1 MLDQTVAL
9 ELAQRF
15 MALPGEKRRVFFQR
29 LGEQNLNLNLL
40 PIPAGIGAHSG
51 VLSYAQQR
59 LWFLAQLMPQSSAY
73 NIAGSLRLSGTLDRA
88 ALQRAFER
96 IVARHETLRSR
107 IQRGHD
113 DQPQLIVLNQQ
124 ALDIR
129 EQDLCDLPAAKREG
143 AARGAATLEALTPF
157 DLQHDALLRVGLL
170 RLADDEHVLLVTLH
184 HIIADGWSM
193 KVLID
198 EFAKAYA
205 AFSAG
210 SEPELPA
217 LTIQYRDYA
226 LWQRSWLEAGEQDR
240 QLAYWR
246 QQLGERQPML
256 ELPADH
262 PRPAV
267 RDYRGSKHALVV
279 PAALSDELR
288 QFAQRHGC
296 TLFQVLLGAFQVL
309 LYRYSGQ
316 RDLRIGV
323 PIANR
328 QRLECEG
335 LIGFFVNTQ
344 VLRSDVDGEQGFAHL
359 LEQVKQAALGAQA
372 HQDLPF
378 EQLVEALQ
386 PERSLSHN
394 PLFQVMFNHQRRDL
408 DALARLPGLRVEPFE
423 RESRNAQFD
432 LNLDSEEDS
441 AGVLRLTFGYATDLF
456 DAASIEQLAR
466 HFLRLLQVLPQTPDC
481 ALDAVPLLDE
491 DERRSIVAL
500 ANNTRSFP
508 ELTAVHRLIETCAAR
523 QGDAPA
529 LVAEGTTLSFV
540 ELEQRA
546 NRLAHRLLAL
556 GVGPDARVGVSLERS
571 PHLLVALLAVLKAGA
586 AYVPLDPEF
595 PAGRLAYMIED
606 SGLELL
612 LTSTVVADRLNVAQG
627 IQALHLDT
635 LDLGAEP
642 STAPNIA
649 VAEEQLAYVIYTSG
663 STGKPKGV
671 MVRHGALSNFLQ
683 SMAEAP
689 GIAADQSWL
698 AVTSLSFDIAALE
711 LYLPLTRGACVLL
724 ASAEQARD
732 GLALQAALEKA
743 DVMQATPATWRI
755 LLESGWQPSSRHT
768 LICGGEALP
777 RDLAEAL
784 GSNGAR
790 LWNLYGPTETT
801 IWSTAQ
807 AMRAVSPANQPIGR
821 PIAAT
826 STYVLDARLEPVA
839 VGITG
844 ELYIGGAGLA
854 RGYHQRPDLTAERF
868 VPDPFGEPG
877 ARLYRTGD
885 LVRWRRDGVLEYLG
899 RIDHQVKV
907 RGFRIELGEIEAQLL
922 ANAEVRAAVVLA
934 REAAAGTRLVGYVA
948 ASAGETL
955 AETLKA
961 ELRRSLP
968 EYMVPAQIVVLEQL
982 PLTPNGKIDRLALP
996 EPVWQARAWRAAD
1009 SEPAISLAGIW
1020 AQVLGVER
1028 VGLDDNFFEL
1038 GGHSLLATQV
1048 ISRIRRQLKREV
1060 PLRCLFEAADLSGF
1074 ASAVAQLPEQ
1084 VAAQAPLR
1092 VAPRPSVLPLSAA
1105 QQRLWFLAQMEPDS
1119 AAYNIPAALQLQG
1132 TLDHQALQQAFD
1144 ALVARHESLRT
1155 RFALDAAGQPQQL
1168 IDEPRPISIT
1178 RVPMHG
1184 QSFTAVLEEAR
1195 REALRPF
1202 DLGNGPL
1209 LRVTLLERA
1218 DDRWVLLVTLHHIIT
1233 DGASMGI
1240 VIEEFAELYRAA
1252 KERRAARLPA
1262 LSLQYADYALWQ
1274 QQRLDGP
1281 QVAEQLAYWCDR
1293 LGGEQPLLELPLDH
1307 PRPAMPSLR
1316 GAKHV
1321 LTLPAAFG
1329 TRLRALA
1336 GQHGASLFQ
1345 LLLASYAWLLYRHSG
1360 QRDLRIGIP
1369 QANRNRLELEGLI
1382 GFFVNTQVLRIQV
1395 DGREGFAQLLQQVN
1409 ALGLEAQA
1417 NQDVPFERL
1426 VDALQP
1432 ERSLSRTPLFQ
1443 VMFNHQRE
1451 TAQGLRQLPGL
1462 SAEVLPNSVGNAQF
1476 ELILDSLEAA
1486 DGSLQLSFTYAVEL
1500 FEARSIARLAERFER
1515 LLGQLLAQ
1523 PRAPLAGLD
1532 LLLPAERQLP
1542 AVASRYS
1549 GALPIHQRIAQHA
1562 VERPDAVA
1570 LVWDEHGKRLHMS
1583 FAELDAHSNQL
1594 AQRLLR
1600 DGLQPEQPVGVLLQ
1614 RTPRALIAMLAV
1626 LKAGAAYLP
1635 LDPELPVERLTL
1647 MAHEAGLEWV
1657 LAEALTEMSLP
1668 TGIGAYVLDRMD
1680 LQHESNSQPQ
1690 VTVHS
1695 GQLAYL
1701 IYTSGS
1707 SGKPKS
1713 VAVSHGA
1720 LAGHLAA
1727 MQGIYQVTPDDAM
1740 LLFASLG
1747 FDAAAEQ
1754 WLLPLAAGARVVM
1767 RGQDVWGI
1775 ERLLQVLDSERVSL
1789 LDLPPS
1795 YAQQLGD
1802 TLRSEPRKLAVRL
1815 CTLGGEAVP
1824 TQILSLL
1831 QQTLGCQLI
1840 NGYGPTECVITPML
1854 WQADGRPSTR
1864 AYAPLG
1870 EVVGARQAHI
1880 LDADLNPV
1888 PTGVIGELYI
1898 GGEGLARGYYQRPDL
1913 TAERFIPDPLSN
1925 TGGRL
1930 YRTGDRVC
1938 RRDDGQLE
1946 YLGRIDQ
1953 QIKLRGY
1960 RIELG
1965 EIEACLL
1972 AHAAVR
1978 EALVVVNGKH
1988 LLGYVVAAADESLA
2002 ETLLAELRQ
2011 QLPDYMVPSKILI
2024 LERFPLTP
2032 NGKVDRKA
2040 LPEPVWESQVYQAPS
2055 TPEERALA
2063 AIWQQVLGLE
2073 QVGLHDNFFELG
2085 GDSIVSIQVVSR
2097 ARQAGLAL
2105 TPKDLFQHQT
2115 LQALARAAKP
2125 LEGGLAIDQGPV
2137 SGAVPLTPIQAWFF
2151 EQPIPQRHHWNQSV
2165 LLKAAQPLDSQA
2177 LNRALQ
2183 ALVAHHDA
2191 LRLSWQQ
2198 QGSSWV
2204 QHHRAHNE
2212 QGVLWER
2219 EAASAAEITAHCD
2232 EAQASLSLQDG
2243 PLLRAVHIRLADGT
2257 ARLLLV
2263 VHHLVV
2269 DGVSWRILLEDLQQA
2284 YAGLPLPAKTSAYK
2298 HWAEHME
2305 AFAHG
2310 EVLQT
2315 EVAYWQRQLA
2325 GPVDQFPEDGTPG
2338 GGIESLTLTLDKART
2353 AQLLKTAN
2361 AAYRTRI
2368 DELLL
2373 TALARTLCAWSGQP
2387 SVLVDLEGHGRE
2399 ALFADLDL
2407 TRTVGWF
2414 TSLYP
2419 VRLGA
2424 HSDLATTL
2432 KATKETLRQVP
2443 HKGVGYGALRYLAR
2457 AEQLHEL
2464 PAAQVTFNYLGQFD
2478 TSFGADD
2485 LLHPASES
2493 AGVEQGAGTPALA
2506 ALEINCQ
2513 VYAGELRLS
2522 WRFDAAR
2529 FSRARLQVLLDDY
2542 LRELIRVLDHCM
2554 SPMAYGVTPSDFP
2567 LAQLTQAQLDGL
2579 AVPPREIEDIYPLS
2593 PMQQGLLFH
2602 SLFAPHAG
2610 TYINQLC
2617 VDIDGLD
2624 VERFR
2629 AAWQA
2634 ALERHAILRTGFAWQ
2649 DLPAPVQVVHRQLQV
2664 PMQVL
2669 DWRERA
2675 VEEKA
2680 LAQVAREEHTRG
2692 FDLQHAPLLR
2702 LCLVRVSD
2710 QRHRL
2715 IWTSHHLLL
2724 DGWSNAQ
2731 LIGEVLRH
2739 YADPLALKPVK
2750 GGFRDYIDWLQEQ
2763 NVEASEHFWRA
2774 RLAPL
2779 DEPCLLA
2786 SAVSQSQESGYG
2798 ACARVLTKDETHR
2811 LREFAQRQRIT
2822 LNTLVQGAWLLLLQR
2837 YTGLEHVC
2845 AGVTVAGRPTQLEG
2859 VESWLGLFINTL
2871 PVIQQPLAEQAVGD
2885 YLRALQTDNL
2895 AMREHEHTPLYAIQG
2910 WAGQGGQAQFD
2921 TLVVFENYPVD
2932 QALRQH
2938 QDQALQFGPVDQL
2951 EMTNYPLALT
2961 VNLGEALALSCSH
2974 DRAAFD
2980 DTTVQQLMA
2989 QLCCLMLGMAR
3000 DAAQPL
3006 GRLELNDVTARQQL
3020 VHWSAVQQHF
3030 PAFVPV
3036 SSRIAA
3042 QAALRPDAVA
3052 IRHQGVSV
3060 CYAELEQRANQ
3071 LAHRLIRLGVGSD
3084 VLVGVALPRSAELIV
3099 ALLAVLK
3106 AGGAYVPLDP
3116 DYPVERLAYM
3126 VEDSGL
3132 QQVISLSSLDLQLP
3146 VQVLALDTL
3155 DLSAESSSAPQ
3166 VTIDPEQLAYVIY
3179 TSGSTGQP
3187 KGAQLTQR
3195 NVERLF
3201 QATQGE
3207 FGFNQ
3212 DDVWTLFHSYA
3223 FDFSVWEIFGALV
3236 HGGSLVIVPYFTSRS
3251 PEDFLK
3257 LLSEEG
3263 VTVLNQTPSA
3273 FRQLIPLAQKNT
3285 APLSLRYV
3293 IFGGEALELESL
3305 RPWFERYGDRQPR
3318 LINMYGITETTVHV
3332 TYREITGQDLS
3343 HKGPS
3348 PIGRPLADLSLHVL
3362 DANLNPQPVGI
3373 AGELYVGGAGL
3384 ARGYLNRPELTSER
3398 FIASPFDA
3406 SQRMYRSGDLARRRV
3421 DGSLEYLGRIDQQV
3435 KIRGFRIELGEIEA
3449 QLQSHPQVSEAA
3461 VLVKDGAGGP
3471 RLVGYVAS
3479 PDRAIQDELKAHLH
3493 ERLPEYMVP
3502 AQIVVLASL
3511 PLTANGKL
3519 DRRALPEPDAAAGR
3533 EYRAPQT
3540 DTEQA
3545 IARIWAQVLDV
3556 ERVGLDDHFFE
3567 RGGHSL
3573 LAVQTVSRL
3582 KREFD
3587 LDVGVRELFE
3597 HPQLEAFARYVEALR
3612 PYAEAAR
3619 QELQDD
3625 IHAALAELDGLSTE
3639 ELEALL
3645 AE

>member
-29 LGEQNLNLNLL
+29 LGEQNLNLNLNLL
-40 PIPAGIGAHSG
+40 PIPAGIGAQSA
-51 VLSYAQQR
+51 VLSYSQQR
-59 LWFLAQLMPQSSAY
+59 LWFLAQLMPESSAY
-73 NIAGSLRLSGTLDRA
+73 NIAGSLRLTGALDRA
-88 ALQRAFER
+88 ALQRAFAL

-107 IQRGHD
+107 IQRSAD
-113 DQPQLIVLNQQ
+113 DQPQLTVLPAQT
-124 ALDIR
+124 LDIR
-129 EQDLCDLPAAKREG
+129 EQDLRDLPAQQRES
-143 AARGAATLEALTPF
+143 AARDAATAEAQIPF

-193 KVLID
+193 KVLIE

-210 SEPELPA
+210 GEPAFAPLP
-217 LTIQYRDYA
+217 IQYRDYA

-246 QQLGERQPML
+246 QQLGERQPVL

-262 PRPAV
+262 PRPAL
-267 RDYRGSKHALVV
+267 RDYRGSKYGLVV
-279 PAALSDELR
+279 PAPVSDELR
-288 QFAQRHGC
+288 QFAQRQGC

-344 VLRSDVDGEQGFAHL
+344 VLRSEVAGDMGFAHL
-359 LEQVKQAALGAQA
+359 LDQVKQAALGAQA

-408 DALARLPGLRVEPFE
+408 DALAQLPGLRVEPFE

-456 DAASIEQLAR
+456 DAVSIQQIGR
-466 HFLRLLQVLPQTPDC
+466 HFLRLLQVLPQVSDM
-481 ALDAVPLLDE
+481 ALDAVPLLDDE
-491 DERRSIVAL
+491 ERRGLLAM
-500 ANNTRSFP
+500 ANNTRAFP
-508 ELTAVHRLIETCAAR
+508 ELTPVHRLIETCTAR
-523 QGDAPA
+523 CGDAPA
-529 LVAEGTTLSFV
+529 LVANGETLSYA

-556 GVGPDARVGVSLERS
+556 GVGADARVGVSLERS
-571 PHLLVALLAVLKAGA
+571 PNLLVALLAVLKAGG

-612 LTSTVVADRLNVAQG
+612 LTSTGVAERLNLAAN
-627 IQALHLDT
+627 IQALCLDT
-635 LDLGAEP
+635 LDLGAEA

-649 VAEEQLAYVIYTSG
+649 VDAQQLAYVIYTSG

-689 GIAADQSWL
+689 GIAAGQSWL

-732 GLALQAALEKA
+732 GLALQAGLEKA

-755 LLESGWQPSSRHT
+755 LLESGWQPTLRHT

-807 AMRAVSPANQPIGR
+807 AMSAVSAANQPIGR

-826 STYVLDARLEPVA
+826 STHVLDARLEPVA

-844 ELYIGGAGLA
+844 ELYIGGTGLA

-868 VPDPFGEPG
+868 VPDPFGESG

-885 LVRWRRDGVLEYLG
+885 LVRWRRDGALEYLG

-934 REAAAGTRLVGYVA
+934 REAAGGTRLVGYVA
-948 ASAGETL
+948 ATDSDTL

-968 EYMVPAQIVVLEQL
+968 EYMVPAQIVVLAQL

-996 EPVWQARAWRAAD
+996 EPTWQTRVWRAAEN
-1009 SEPAISLAGIW
+1009 EPAISLASIW
-1020 AQVLGVER
+1020 AQVLGAPR

-1048 ISRIRRQLKREV
+1048 ISRIRQQLNIEV
-1060 PLRCLFEAADLSGF
+1060 PLRSLFEAADLSGF
-1074 ASAVAQLPEQ
+1074 AMAVAQLPAQ
-1084 VAAQAPLR
+1084 VAALAPLR
-1092 VAPRPSVLPLSAA
+1092 AESRPQVLPLSAA
-1105 QQRLWFLAQMEPDS
+1105 QQRLWFLAQLEPS
-1119 AAYNIPAALQLQG
+1119 SSAYNIPAALQLQG
-1132 TLDHQALQQAFD
+1132 ELDHRALQQAFD

-1155 RFALDAAGQPQQL
+1155 RFVQNADGQPEQV
-1168 IDEPRPISIT
+1168 IEPAAPLSIT
-1178 RVPMHG
+1178 QVSLHG
-1184 QSFTAVLEEAR
+1184 HSLAAALEEAR

-1202 DLGNGPL
+1202 DLVSGPL
-1209 LRVTLLERA
+1209 LRVTLLELA
-1218 DDRWVLLVTLHHIIT
+1218 VDRWVLLVTLHHIVT
-1233 DGASMGI
+1233 DGGSMSI
-1240 VIEEFAELYRAA
+1240 LIDEFAELYRAA
-1252 KERRAARLPA
+1252 IDNRAAQLPA
-1262 LSLQYADYALWQ
+1262 LTLQYADYALWQ
-1274 QQRLDGP
+1274 QQWLDGP
-1281 QVAEQLAYWCDR
+1281 QLAEQLAYWR
-1293 LGGEQPLLELPLDH
+1293 GMLGGEQPLLELPLDH

-1316 GAKHV
+1316 GARHV
-1321 LTLPAAFG
+1321 LTLPPAFSA
-1329 TRLRALA
+1329 RLRELA
-1336 GQHGASLFQ
+1336 GQRGASVFQ
-1345 LLLASYAWLLYRHSG
+1345 VLLAAYAWLLYRHSG

-1369 QANRNRLELEGLI
+1369 QANRNRLEIESLI
-1382 GFFVNTQVLRIQV
+1382 GFFVNTQVLRIEV
-1395 DGREGFAQLLQQVN
+1395 DGSEDFEQLLQQVT
-1409 ALGLEAQA
+1409 ARSLEAQA
-1417 NQDVPFERL
+1417 NQDLPFERL
-1426 VDALQP
+1426 VEVLQP

-1451 TAQGLRQLPGL
+1451 SSRGLGQLPGL
-1462 SAEVLPNSVGNAQF
+1462 SAEVLPNSQGNAQF

-1500 FEARSIARLAERFER
+1500 FEASSIARLGERFER
-1515 LLGQLLAQ
+1515 LLEQLQAQ
-1523 PRAPLAGLD
+1523 PRAPLAMLD
-1532 LLLPAERQLP
+1532 LQLPAERQSI
-1542 AVASRYS
+1542 AVDNRYVH
-1549 GALPIHQRIAQHA
+1549 ALPIHQRIAQQA
-1562 VERPDAVA
+1562 AERPDAVA
-1570 LVWDEHGKRLHMS
+1570 LVWDEQGERLHMS
-1583 FAELDAHSNQL
+1583 FAELDVRSNQL
-1594 AQRLLR
+1594 AHRLLR
-1600 DGLQPEQPVGVLLQ
+1600 DGLQAEQPVGVLLQ
-1614 RTPRALIAMLAV
+1614 RTPQLLIALLAV
-1626 LKAGAAYLP
+1626 LKAGGAYVP
-1635 LDPELPVERLTL
+1635 LDPELPAERLAV
-1647 MAHEAGLEWV
+1647 MVHEGGLQRV
-1657 LAEALTEMSLP
+1657 LGESATEASLP
-1668 TGIGAYVLDRMD
+1668 TGVPALLLDRLD
-1680 LQHESNSQPQ
+1680 LQYETNSLPTVELHPQ
-1690 VTVHS
+1690 
-1695 GQLAYL
+1695 QLAYL

-1707 SGKPKS
+1707 TGKPKA

-1727 MQGIYQVTPDDAM
+1727 MQDIYQATPGDAM

-1754 WLLPLAAGARVVM
+1754 WLLPLAAGARVVI
-1767 RGQDVWGI
+1767 RGQALWGI
-1775 ERLLQVLDSERVSL
+1775 ERLLEVLDSERVSL

-1802 TLRSEPRKLAVRL
+1802 ALRRQPRALAVRL

-1824 TQILSLL
+1824 TETLALL

-1840 NGYGPTECVITPML
+1840 NGYGPTECVITPLL
-1854 WQADGRPSTR
+1854 WQVDGRASALP
-1864 AYAPLG
+1864 YAPLG
-1870 EVVGARQAHI
+1870 DVVGARQAHI

-1898 GGEGLARGYYQRPDL
+1898 GGEGLARGYYQRADL
-1913 TAERFIPDPLSN
+1913 TAERFIPDPFSAI
-1925 TGGRL
+1925 GGRL

-1938 RRDDGQLE
+1938 RRHDGQLE

-1953 QIKLRGY
+1953 QVKLRGY

-1972 AHAAVR
+1972 AHAAVS
-1978 EALVVVNGKH
+1978 EALVLVNGKH
-1988 LLGYVVAAADESLA
+1988 LVGYVVATADEVLA
-2002 ETLLAELRQ
+2002 QTLLIELKQ
-2011 QLPDYMVPSKILI
+2011 QLPDYMVPSRIML

-2032 NGKVDRKA
+2032 NGKIDRKA
-2040 LPEPVWESQVYQAPS
+2040 LPEPVWESQAYQAP
-2055 TPEERALA
+2055 TTLEEQTLA

-2115 LQALARAAKP
+2115 LQALARVAQP
-2125 LEGGLAIDQGPV
+2125 VVGQLAIDQGPV
-2137 SGAVPLTPIQAWFF
+2137 SGELPLTPIQAWFF

-2165 LLKAAQPLDSQA
+2165 LLKADQPLDSHA
-2177 LNRALQ
+2177 LNSALQ
-2183 ALVAHHDA
+2183 ALVSHHDA

-2198 QGSSWV
+2198 QGSSWT
-2204 QHHRAHNE
+2204 QSHRDISE
-2212 QGVLWER
+2212 QPLLWEH
-2219 EAASAAEITAHCD
+2219 EATTAEEVTAICA
-2232 EAQASLSLQDG
+2232 EAQASLDLHKG
-2243 PLLRAVHIRLADGT
+2243 PLLRAVHIRVSDGS

-2263 VHHLVV
+2263 VHHLAV
-2269 DGVSWRILLEDLQQA
+2269 DGVSWRILLEDLQRT
-2284 YAGLPLPAKTSAYK
+2284 YAGQPLPAKTSAYK
-2298 HWAEHME
+2298 HWAEHLQ
-2305 AFAHG
+2305 AFAQG
-2310 EVLQT
+2310 EVLQA
-2315 EVAYWQRQLA
+2315 EVEYWQQQLA
-2325 GPVDQFPEDGTPG
+2325 GPADPFPQDGTPG
-2338 GGIESLTLTLDKART
+2338 AGIESLTLSLDKTRT
-2353 AQLLKTAN
+2353 AQLLKQAN

-2368 DELLL
+2368 DDLLL
-2373 TALARTLCAWSGQP
+2373 TALARTLCRWSGQD
-2387 SVLVDLEGHGRE
+2387 SVLIDLEGHGRE
-2399 ALFADLDL
+2399 ELFAGLDL

-2419 VRLGA
+2419 VRLSAQG
-2424 HSDLATTL
+2424 DLATAL

-2443 HKGVGYGALRYLAR
+2443 HKGVGYGALRYLAT
-2457 AEQLHEL
+2457 QSPLGQL

-2485 LLHPASES
+2485 LLRPASES
-2493 AGVEQGAGTPALA
+2493 VGPEQGKGTPALVG
-2506 ALEINCQ
+2506 LEINGQ

-2522 WRFDAAR
+2522 WRFDSAR
-2529 FSRARLQVLLDDY
+2529 FSSTQLQALLDEY
-2542 LRELIRVLDHCM
+2542 QRELDSLLDHCL
-2554 SPMAYGVTPSDFP
+2554 SPAASGVTPSDFP

-2579 AVPPREIEDIYPLS
+2579 ALVPREIEDIYPLS

-2602 SLFAPHAG
+2602 SLYAPQAG

-2649 DLPAPVQVVHRQLQV
+2649 ELAVPVQVVQRQLRV
-2664 PMQVL
+2664 PMEVL

-2675 VEEKA
+2675 VDDQA
-2680 LAQVAREEHTRG
+2680 LVQLASEEHARG
-2692 FDLQHAPLLR
+2692 FNLQQAPLLR
-2702 LCLVRVSD
+2702 LCLVRVSA

-2731 LIGEVLRH
+2731 LIGEVLSH
-2739 YADPLALKPVK
+2739 YADPLALQPVK
-2750 GGFRDYIDWLQEQ
+2750 GGFRQYIDWLQDQ
-2763 NVEASEHFWRA
+2763 DAAVSETFWRE
-2774 RLAPL
+2774 RLAQL

-2786 SAVSQSQESGYG
+2786 SAVIQSQDSGY
-2798 ACARVLTKDETHR
+2798 AQRKLALAEDEMRR
-2811 LREFAQRQRIT
+2811 LREFAQQQRIT

-2837 YTGLEHVC
+2837 YTGLDSVC

-2859 VESWLGLFINTL
+2859 AESWLGLFINTL
-2871 PVIQQPLAEQAVGD
+2871 PVIQRPLAEQAVGD
-2885 YLRALQTDNL
+2885 YLRALQADNL
-2895 AMREHEHTPLYAIQG
+2895 ALREHEHTPLYAIQG

-2932 QALRQH
+2932 QALRQR
-2938 QDQALQFGPVDQL
+2938 QDQALQFGTIEQL

-2961 VNLGEALALSCSH
+2961 VNLGESLELACSH
-2974 DRAAFD
+2974 DRGAFD
-2980 DTTVQQLMA
+2980 DAAVQRLLA
-2989 QLCCLMLGMAR
+2989 QLRRLMSEMA
-3000 DAAQPL
+3000 ANTAQTL
-3006 GRLELNDVTARQQL
+3006 GRLDLNEPEARQQL
-3020 VHWSAVQQHF
+3020 AQWSAVQQSF
-3030 PAFVPV
+3030 PDFVPV
-3036 SSRIAA
+3036 STRIAT
-3042 QAALRPDAVA
+3042 QAAWRPDAVA
-3052 IRHQGVSV
+3052 I
-3060 CYAELEQRANQ
+3060 
-3071 LAHRLIRLGVGSD
+3071 
-3084 VLVGVALPRSAELIV
+3084 
-3099 ALLAVLK
+3099 
-3106 AGGAYVPLDP
+3106 
-3116 DYPVERLAYM
+3116 
-3126 VEDSGL
+3126 
-3132 QQVISLSSLDLQLP
+3132 
-3146 VQVLALDTL
+3146 
-3155 DLSAESSSAPQ
+3155 
-3166 VTIDPEQLAYVIY
+3166 
-3179 TSGSTGQP
+3179 
-3187 KGAQLTQR
+3187 
-3195 NVERLF
+3195 
-3201 QATQGE
+3201 
-3207 FGFNQ
+3207 
-3212 DDVWTLFHSYA
+3212 
-3223 FDFSVWEIFGALV
+3223 
-3236 HGGSLVIVPYFTSRS
+3236 
-3251 PEDFLK
+3251 
-3257 LLSEEG
+3257 
-3263 VTVLNQTPSA
+3263 
-3273 FRQLIPLAQKNT
+3273 
-3285 APLSLRYV
+3285 
-3293 IFGGEALELESL
+3293 
-3305 RPWFERYGDRQPR
+3305 
-3318 LINMYGITETTVHV
+3318 
-3332 TYREITGQDLS
+3332 S
-3343 HKGPS
+3343 H
-3348 PIGRPLADLSLHVL
+3348 
-3362 DANLNPQPVGI
+3362 
-3373 AGELYVGGAGL
+3373 
-3384 ARGYLNRPELTSER
+3384 
-3398 FIASPFDA
+3398 
-3406 SQRMYRSGDLARRRV
+3406 
-3421 DGSLEYLGRIDQQV
+3421 
-3435 KIRGFRIELGEIEA
+3435 
-3449 QLQSHPQVSEAA
+3449 
-3461 VLVKDGAGGP
+3461 
-3471 RLVGYVAS
+3471 
-3479 PDRAIQDELKAHLH
+3479 
-3493 ERLPEYMVP
+3493 
-3502 AQIVVLASL
+3502 
-3511 PLTANGKL
+3511 
-3519 DRRALPEPDAAAGR
+3519 
-3533 EYRAPQT
+3533 
-3540 DTEQA
+3540 
-3545 IARIWAQVLDV
+3545 
-3556 ERVGLDDHFFE
+3556 
-3567 RGGHSL
+3567 
-3573 LAVQTVSRL
+3573 
-3582 KREFD
+3582 
-3587 LDVGVRELFE
+3587 
-3597 HPQLEAFARYVEALR
+3597 
-3612 PYAEAAR
+3612 
-3619 QELQDD
+3619 
-3625 IHAALAELDGLSTE
+3625 
-3639 ELEALL
+3639 
-3645 AE
+3645 